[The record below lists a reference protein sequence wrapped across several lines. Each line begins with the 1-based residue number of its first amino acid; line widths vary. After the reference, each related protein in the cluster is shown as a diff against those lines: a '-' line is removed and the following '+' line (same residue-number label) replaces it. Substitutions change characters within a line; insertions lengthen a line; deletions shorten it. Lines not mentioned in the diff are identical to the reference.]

1 MTSSPTCTRT
11 RRHAWPGSAPS
22 SRAARGMPQ
31 LNVVEAINSA
41 LADEMQADPRV
52 MVLGLDVGKLGG
64 VFRTTSGLIEKFGSE
79 RVVDTP
85 LAEASIVGASLVL
98 ALAALGPASE
108 VHFPPVP
115 PPALHH

>member
-79 RVVDTP
+79 PVVDTP
-85 LAEASIVGASLVL
+85 LADASIDAASLGL
-98 ALAALGPASE
+98 ALAG
-108 VHFPPVP
+108 PVP
-115 PPALHH
+115 RSGIKFIRFSDQTLHR